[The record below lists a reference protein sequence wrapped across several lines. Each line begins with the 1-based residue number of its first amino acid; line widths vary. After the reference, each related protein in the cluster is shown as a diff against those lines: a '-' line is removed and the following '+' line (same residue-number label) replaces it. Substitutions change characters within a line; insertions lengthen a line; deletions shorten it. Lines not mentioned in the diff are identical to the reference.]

1 MTFYSVQTWEAFFLV
16 CCPSQTDTW
25 YRVCCHISIN
35 KNYILFGNSNYNRFP
50 CVHNATNVSPNVYQ
64 AYAESITAYTQ
75 RQQSDQLWNSDQL
88 KKKCFLNPKSKLDVR
103 SMGKDIISCLFTV
116 NLTKQLSIYT
126 NNAFV
131 NYPTL
136 RINTSISK
144 RNSKMYV
151 VYLH

>member
-1 MTFYSVQTWEAFFLV
+1 
-16 CCPSQTDTW
+16 
-25 YRVCCHISIN
+25 
-35 KNYILFGNSNYNRFP
+35 
-50 CVHNATNVSPNVYQ
+50 
-64 AYAESITAYTQ
+64 
-75 RQQSDQLWNSDQL
+75 
-88 KKKCFLNPKSKLDVR
+88 
-103 SMGKDIISCLFTV
+103 MGKDIISCLFTV